1 MGNIS
6 DAFGKVTISAPTF
19 SDIEVLVATHRVIN
33 TKAWRPTTIE
43 GHPRK
48 ADCITTE
55 EGVVSATLPFYSL
68 WELEYSREYR

>member
-6 DAFGKVTISAPTF
+6 HAFGKVTISAPTF
-19 SDIEVLVATHRVIN
+19 SEIEVLVATHRVIN
-33 TKAWRPTTIE
+33 EKAWTPTTLK

-55 EGVVSATLPFYSL
+55 EGLV
-68 WELEYSREYR
+68 

>member
-33 TKAWRPTTIE
+33 AKAWTPTTLK

-55 EGVVSATLPFYSL
+55 EGSGRTVA
-68 WELEYSREYR
+68 